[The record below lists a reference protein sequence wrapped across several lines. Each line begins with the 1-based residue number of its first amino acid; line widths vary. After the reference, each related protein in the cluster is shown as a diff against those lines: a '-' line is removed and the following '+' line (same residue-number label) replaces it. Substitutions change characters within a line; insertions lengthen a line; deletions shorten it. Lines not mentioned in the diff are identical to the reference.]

1 MDNRTFFRAAA
12 PVTAALLAL
21 TTACTGSTVQGRPGA
36 AGVRDP
42 FFPKAGNGGY
52 DVQHYDLAIDYRPD
66 EGRMSGTAVI
76 TARATQG
83 LSAFNL
89 DLSGLDVEDVKVQDA
104 AARFNRTGQ
113 ELTVRP
119 AEELEKGEVFRT
131 VVTYSGKPRTV
142 KDPDGSEEGWIPTED
157 GAVAVGEPVGSMAW
171 FPGNHHPSDK
181 ATYDIA
187 LTVPKGYE
195 AVSNGRL
202 ESRTD
207 KGTGKSDKSNNADD
221 SNDSNDSNDRTVFR
235 WRSSEPMASY
245 LAIAAV
251 GKYRVSTGATASG
264 IPVYNAVVPEEAKA
278 SAEALGRIP
287 EIVDWG
293 SRRFG
298 SYPFAAAGAV
308 VEAPDTLA
316 YALETQTRPV
326 YPGAPTVDLVV
337 HEMAHQWF
345 GNSVSPKSWK
355 DMWLNEGFATYAEWL
370 WSEDHGGLSA
380 EERFQAFLK
389 GDTQV
394 DPAADADWAAFPPAN
409 PPSAEVISDDPVY
422 YRGAMVLHRIR
433 QEVGD
438 EKFFALVR
446 GWAEEHRHGNAD
458 TADFIAYTERLTG
471 KDLDKQVWQNWLYG
485 ADKPKG

>member
-21 TTACTGSTVQGRPGA
+21 TTGCTGSTVQGRPGA
-36 AGVRDP
+36 AGLRDP

-52 DVQHYDLAIDYRPD
+52 DVSHYDLAIDYRPD
-66 EGRMSGTAVI
+66 SGRLSGTAVI

-83 LSAFNL
+83 LSSFNL

-104 AARFNRTGQ
+104 SARFNRTGQ

-119 AEELEKGEVFRT
+119 AEDLKKGQEFRT

-142 KDPDGSEEGWIPTED
+142 NDPDGSAEGWIPTGD

-181 ATYDIA
+181 ATYDIT

-202 ESRTD
+202 ESRTE
-207 KGTGKSDKSNNADD
+207 KNGTSA
-221 SNDSNDSNDRTVFR
+221 FR
-235 WRSSEPMASY
+235 WRSAQPMAGY
-245 LAIAAV
+245 LAIAAI
-251 GKYRVSTGATASG
+251 GKYRVTTGRTASG
-264 IPVYNAVVPEEAKA
+264 IPVYNAVAPEEAAA

-298 SYPFAAAGAV
+298 AYPFDAAGAV
-308 VEAPDTLA
+308 VEAEDTLG

-326 YPGAPTVDLVV
+326 YPGAPTDDLVV

-370 WSEDHGGLSA
+370 WSEDHGGLTA
-380 EERFQAFLK
+380 EEHFRAFLK
-389 GDTQV
+389 GDTKA
-394 DPAADADWAAFPPAN
+394 DPSADADWGAFPPAN
-409 PPSAEVISDDPVY
+409 PPSAKAISDDPVY

-438 EKFFALVR
+438 RKFFDLVR
-446 GWAEEHRHGNAD
+446 GWTAEHRHGNAS
-458 TADFIAYTERLTG
+458 TADFVAYTEQRTG
-471 KDLDKQVWQNWLYG
+471 KDLDEQVWQNWLYG